1 MHTLT
6 ARVAGHPIRR
16 KRSWTLLLVTL
27 LALSAAPQILSA
39 QSRVG
44 HDSSTRTRRYLR
56 DLAYGTALG
65 FGWAGVDQL
74 NDNPREWGKGW
85 RGYGKRVASDVGEFV
100 IQESVTDVL
109 AAAMNRPLDYR
120 LCHCAPMS
128 RKVGWALRAAVTDP
142 QPNGSNPIAVPR
154 IVGAYAGALAQASWR
169 PATNSR
175 ARTVLVNGTVSLL
188 IGAGIN
194 IYDELRAR

>member
-1 MHTLT
+1 M
-6 ARVAGHPIRR
+6 
-16 KRSWTLLLVTL
+16 LLLVAF
-27 LALSAAPQILSA
+27 LALSVAPRVLSA

-44 HDSSTRTRRYLR
+44 RDSSTRTRRYFR
-56 DLAYGTALG
+56 DLAYGTVLG

-74 NDNPREWGKGW
+74 NNRPPEWGKGW

-109 AAAMNRPLDYR
+109 AAKMNRPLDYR
-120 LCHCAPMS
+120 PCRCAPMS
-128 RKVGWALRAAVTDP
+128 RKLRWALEAGVTD
-142 QPNGSNPIAVPR
+142 QMPNGSHPIAIPR

-169 PATNSR
+169 PATSSR
-175 ARTVLVNGTVSLL
+175 ARTALVNGTVSLL
-188 IGAGIN
+188 IGVGIN